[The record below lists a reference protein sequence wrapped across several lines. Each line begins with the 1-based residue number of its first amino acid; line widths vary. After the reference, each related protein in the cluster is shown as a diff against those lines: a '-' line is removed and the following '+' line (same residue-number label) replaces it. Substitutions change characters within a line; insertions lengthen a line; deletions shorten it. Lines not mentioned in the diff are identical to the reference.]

1 MRVAAR
7 ETRKKREEIR
17 VVGYLILEDGRTVPM
32 DEITP
37 EERERW
43 LAACRARL
51 SQRMSD
57 YYTQH
62 PEEYARLCGE

>member
-7 ETRKKREEIR
+7 EPRKKREEIR

-43 LAACRARL
+43 IAACQKRL